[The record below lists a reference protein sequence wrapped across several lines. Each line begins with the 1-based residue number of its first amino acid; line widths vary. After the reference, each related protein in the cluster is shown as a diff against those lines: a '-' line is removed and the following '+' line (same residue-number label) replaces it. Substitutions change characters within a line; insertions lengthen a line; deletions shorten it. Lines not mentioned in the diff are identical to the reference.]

1 MNVGHGRTVFVHHQ
15 LAVLHAEHLP
25 VCPHQPG
32 QVPQDQQSVL
42 TANYD
47 LTLVNCRTQD
57 LQLNTVK
64 FLVAKQL

>member
-1 MNVGHGRTVFVHHQ
+1 MNVRDGGAVLVHHE

-32 QVPQDQQSVL
+32 QVPQDQQAVL
-42 TANYD
+42 AAHYD

-57 LQLNTVK
+57 LQLNAVK
-64 FLVAKQL
+64 FSVAKQL